1 MPQPLIELGGQPGG
15 PILHLAVANG
25 FVPETYLPLLRP
37 FMSQYRAVSAVP
49 RALWGDQA
57 PPPLADAPTWQ
68 HIADDL
74 LAALEC
80 YRLEQVVAIGHSFGG
95 IASMN
100 AVIAQPWRFRALVLL
115 DPTIL
120 DEQIVDAIA
129 QAMQLGISDQ
139 HPLAQSAL
147 KRKRHFES
155 AEAFYARYRDN
166 RVFADWDDEALRLYA
181 EHGTVPAPEGG
192 VTLRFSA
199 EWEAFYFSTGFP
211 QTWQALPKLNGLVPT
226 LIVRGTHSDTYTA
239 ESAEKVARLVPA
251 ATHATVPGGHLF
263 PHSAP
268 RQTGRLI
275 ADWLRG
281 QGLPAPAE

>member
-1 MPQPLIELGGQPGG
+1 MPQPLVELGGQPGS

-25 FVPETYLPLLRP
+25 FVPETYVPLLRP
-37 FMSQYRAVSAVP
+37 FMPQYRVVSAVP

-57 PPPLADAPTWQ
+57 PPPLSSAPTWQ

-74 LAALEC
+74 LAALAHYGLAE
-80 YRLEQVVAIGHSFGG
+80 VVAIGHSFGG

-120 DEQIVDAIA
+120 PEAIVDAIT
-129 QAMQLGISDQ
+129 QAMQAGISDQ
-139 HPLAQSAL
+139 HPLAQGAL
-147 KRKRHFES
+147 KRKRFFES
-155 AEAFYARYRDN
+155 PAAFYARYRDN

-192 VTLRFSA
+192 VALRFSP

-211 QTWQALPKLNGLVPT
+211 YTWQALPQLNGLVPT
-226 LIVRGTHSDTYTA
+226 LFVRGANSDTYTA
-239 ESAEKVARLVPA
+239 ESADKVAQLVPDA
-251 ATHATVPGGHLF
+251 HHATVPGGHLF

-268 RQTGRLI
+268 RQTARLI
-275 ADWLRG
+275 ADWLRSK
-281 QGLPAPAE
+281 GLPAD